1 MNEGIGMMQHLVVV
15 RPFGP
20 WRVGDVVR
28 EAAAMDEVV
37 GSEFRDHVVRVVVGE
52 G

>member
-1 MNEGIGMMQHLVVV
+1 MQHLVVV

-20 WRVGDVVR
+20 WRIGDVVT
-28 EAAAMDEVV
+28 DEQTIEQTLV
-37 GSEFRDHVVRVVVGE
+37 SEHADHVVRIAPPEE

>member
-1 MNEGIGMMQHLVVV
+1 MQHLVVV

-20 WRVGDVVR
+20 WRVGDVVSET
-28 EAAAMDEVV
+28 EAVAEVL
-37 GSEFRDHVVRVVVGE
+37 GSEFRDHVVRIVTERE

>member
-1 MNEGIGMMQHLVVV
+1 MSHLIVV

-20 WRVGDVVR
+20 HRPGDAIADPDEVARILASEQAGNVVR
-28 EAAAMDEVV
+28 IQPPQ
-37 GSEFRDHVVRVVVGE
+37 E

>member
-1 MNEGIGMMQHLVVV
+1 MQHLVVV

-20 WRVGDVVR
+20 WRVGDVVS
-28 EAAAMDEVV
+28 EGATVDEVL
-37 GSEFRDHVVRVVVGE
+37 GSEFRDHVVRIVVGE

>member
-1 MNEGIGMMQHLVVV
+1 MQHLIVV

-28 EAAAMDEVV
+28 DGDEMAAVLA
-37 GSEFRDHVVRVVVGE
+37 SEHADHVVRIVPPE
-52 G
+52 EI